1 MIEDENGNRKARAMV
16 QMRAEVACTREA
28 IMEVDMERGTFQ
40 MYLRWH

>member
-1 MIEDENGNRKARAMV
+1 MIEDENGNRKAGAMV

-28 IMEVDMERGTFQ
+28 IMEVDMERDTFQ